1 VNQEMNTWKLE
12 VEYDGTRYYGWGFA
26 QDSKTVQGELTR
38 GARDL
43 FSGGLEIGG
52 AEPTDAGVHAIH
64 QVAHLKVSELK
75 EDVRPSQIMEGFNEI
90 LPHDINILKVQN
102 AAEDFNAQRKATA
115 RQYLYKISP
124 RRTAFNK
131 NFVWWVKE
139 DLDLIKMQ
147 SAAGML
153 IGKHDF
159 VSFSYLDEEFK
170 QNSRAS
176 VEQAEIFM
184 EGDLICFR
192 IKADRFLPKMVRRIV
207 GMLAE
212 VGRGKLADTAF
223 ERILKFPTDAP
234 RKFAAPSSGL
244 FLEKVYY

>member
-1 VNQEMNTWKLE
+1 MNTWKLE
-12 VEYDGTRYYGWGFA
+12 IEYDGTRYYGW
-26 QDSKTVQGELTR
+26 QIQHDSKTVQGELVR
-38 GARDL
+38 VARDL
-43 FSGGLEIGG
+43 FSGKLEIGG
-52 AEPTDAGVHAIH
+52 AERTDSGVHAIH

-75 EDVRPSQIMEGFNEI
+75 EDVRPSQIMEGFNDM
-90 LPHDINILKVQN
+90 LPHDINILRVQN
-102 AAEDFNAQRKATA
+102 AVEDFQALRNASA

-124 RRTAFNK
+124 RRNAFNK

-139 DLDLIKMQ
+139 TLDLKKMQ
-147 SAAGML
+147 SAAKML

-159 VSFSYLDEEFK
+159 ASFSHLDEEFK
-170 QNSRAS
+170 QNSRAL

-234 RKFAAPSSGL
+234 RKFAAPASGL